1 MAFSV
6 DSKLKDLLAD
16 ERATEVLRKHFPGRA
31 NDPRLN
37 MVMYYTL
44 RSIASFPEAGINAE
58 KLQAIDED
66 LKKL

>member
-6 DSKLKDLLAD
+6 NSRLKDLLAD
-16 ERATEVLRKHFPGRA
+16 QRAREVLRKHFGDRA
-31 NDPRLN
+31 NDPRID

-44 RSIASFPEAGINAE
+44 RAIASFPEAGITSE
-58 KLQAIDED
+58 KLKAVDEE